1 MRCLSIL
8 TYGDIYKQFI
18 ADTGMSE
25 SLIDD
30 YRPCVKTYD
39 VPTISDAIVVWL
51 KNGSKI
57 IYIYGITK

>member
-1 MRCLSIL
+1 ML

-30 YRPCVKTYD
+30 YRPCVEAYD

-57 IYIYGITK
+57 IYIYIYIWNY